1 MLRKI
6 KQFLSSNPETSIP
19 EESELVTA
27 EVTSNEELNNLEVL
41 IESQSF
47 SPDVT
52 EEDDI
57 EYEYEPPAGDD
68 GYIMHSSEVVG
79 YDNRERQFTSY
90 GLIASVVGLSSI
102 LDFGCGRGD
111 FKVFY
116 AQRMEIEP
124 DQIDY
129 TGIDMNEVLI
139 NAGKELYPDIDIR
152 MIDWMNMPKDL
163 KKEWCINVNSLNLR
177 YDKDLTKDNWEYF
190 KASIKAMYE
199 CATSGVAVMLA
210 SDLPGIEDGLI
221 NWNPGDVLNW
231 AQKEFD
237 GVAIDHSYSTEMFT
251 LIIYK

>member
-1 MLRKI
+1 MLIKI
-6 KQFLSSNPETSIP
+6 KQFLTSTPESDASESSPAVAN
-19 EESELVTA
+19 
-27 EVTSNEELNNLEVL
+27 EVASDQDLAKLDIL

-47 SPDVT
+47 NPEVN

-57 EYEYEPPAGDD
+57 EYEYEPPSGDD
-68 GYIMHSSEVVG
+68 GYILHSTEVVG

-90 GLIASVVGLSSI
+90 GLIADIIGNSSI

-111 FKVFY
+111 FKVFH
-116 AQRMEIEP
+116 AQRIEIEP
-124 DQIDY
+124 SQIDY
-129 TGIDMNEVLI
+129 TGIDMNEILI

-152 MIDWMNMPKDL
+152 VADWLNMPKDL

-177 YDKDLTKDNWEYF
+177 YDKDLTKDDWEYF
-190 KASIKAMYE
+190 KASVKSMYN

-221 NWNPGDVLNW
+221 NYNPGDVINW
-231 AQKEFD
+231 TQKEFG

>member
-6 KQFLSSNPETSIP
+6 KQFLSSGPETTTP
-19 EESELVTA
+19 EEPASITA

-47 SPDVT
+47 SPDVI
-52 EEDDI
+52 EEDGI
-57 EYEYEPPAGDD
+57 EYEYELPSGDD

-90 GLIASVVGLSSI
+90 NLIANTIGLSSV

-116 AQRMEIEP
+116 AQHMEIEL

-139 NAGKELYPDIDIR
+139 NAGKELYTDIDIR

-177 YDKDLTKDNWEYF
+177 YDKDLTMDNWEYF
-190 KASIKAMYE
+190 KASVKAMYE

-221 NWNPGDVLNW
+221 NYNPGDVINW
-231 AQKEFD
+231 AQKEFG

>member
-6 KQFLSSNPETSIP
+6 KQFLSSEPEVAP
-19 EESELVTA
+19 VA
-27 EVTSNEELNNLEVL
+27 EVNEELTNLEVL

-47 SPDVT
+47 SPVVA
-52 EEDDI
+52 ESDDI
-57 EYEYEPPAGDD
+57 EIEYLPPDPD
-68 GYIMHSSEVVG
+68 EGYIMHSTEVVG

-90 GLIASVVGLSSI
+90 GIISSIIGVSSI

-111 FKVFY
+111 FKVFH

-129 TGIDMNEVLI
+129 TGIDINEILI
-139 NAGKELYPDIDIR
+139 NAGKELYTDIDIR
-152 MIDWMNMPKDL
+152 VADWLNMPKDL

-177 YDKDLTKDNWEYF
+177 YDRDLTKDNWEYF

-210 SDLPGIEDGLI
+210 SDVPGIEDGLI
-221 NWNPGDVLNW
+221 NYNPGDVINW
-231 AQKEFD
+231 AQKEFG

>member
-6 KQFLSSNPETSIP
+6 KQFLSSEPEVAP
-19 EESELVTA
+19 VA
-27 EVTSNEELNNLEVL
+27 EVNEELTNLEVL

-47 SPDVT
+47 SPVVAET
-52 EEDDI
+52 DDI
-57 EYEYEPPAGDD
+57 EIEYLPPDPD
-68 GYIMHSSEVVG
+68 EGYIMHSTEVVG

-90 GLIASVVGLSSI
+90 GIISSVIGEASV

-111 FKVFY
+111 FKVFH

-124 DQIDY
+124 NQIDY
-129 TGIDMNEVLI
+129 TGIDINEILI
-139 NAGKELYPDIDIR
+139 NAGKELYLDIDLR
-152 MIDWMNMPKDL
+152 VADWLNMPKDL

-177 YDKDLTKDNWEYF
+177 YDRDLTKDNWEYF

-210 SDLPGIEDGLI
+210 SDVPGIEDGLI
-221 NWNPGDVLNW
+221 NYNPGDVINW

-237 GVAIDHSYSTEMFT
+237 GVAVDHSYSTEMFT

>member
-6 KQFLSSNPETSIP
+6 KQFLSPEP
-19 EESELVTA
+19 EVVTEA
-27 EVTSNEELNNLEVL
+27 EVNEELTNLEVL

-47 SPDVT
+47 SPT
-52 EEDDI
+52 EI
-57 EYEYEPPAGDD
+57 ESESIELEYMPPDPD
-68 GYIMHSSEVVG
+68 EGYIMHSSEVVG

-90 GLIASVVGLSSI
+90 GVIANTIGLASV

-129 TGIDMNEVLI
+129 TGIDINEVLI

-152 MIDWMNMPKDL
+152 VADWLNMPKDL

-177 YDKDLTKDNWEYF
+177 YDRDLTKDNWEYF

-210 SDLPGIEDGLI
+210 SDVPGIEDGLT
-221 NWNPGDVLNW
+221 NYNPGDVINW
-231 AQKEFD
+231 AQKEFG

>member
-6 KQFLSSNPETSIP
+6 KQFLSPEP
-19 EESELVTA
+19 EVVTEA
-27 EVTSNEELNNLEVL
+27 EVNQELTNLEVL

-47 SPDVT
+47 SPT
-52 EEDDI
+52 ENESESI
-57 EYEYEPPAGDD
+57 ELEYMPPDPD
-68 GYIMHSSEVVG
+68 EGYIMHSSEVVG

-90 GLIASVVGLSSI
+90 GVIANTIGLSSV

-129 TGIDMNEVLI
+129 TGIDINEVLI

-152 MIDWMNMPKDL
+152 VADWLNMPKDL

-177 YDKDLTKDNWEYF
+177 YDRDLTKDNWEYF

-210 SDLPGIEDGLI
+210 SDVPAIEDGLT
-221 NWNPGDVLNW
+221 NYNPGDVINW
-231 AQKEFD
+231 AQKEFG

>member
-6 KQFLSSNPETSIP
+6 KQFLSSQP
-19 EESELVTA
+19 
-27 EVTSNEELNNLEVL
+27 EVTTEVGVNEELTNLEVP
-41 IESQSF
+41 IESQAVFPIVAESD
-47 SPDVT
+47 DV
-52 EEDDI
+52 EI
-57 EYEYEPPAGDD
+57 EYLPPDPD
-68 GYIMHSSEVVG
+68 EGYIMHSTEVVG

-90 GLIASVVGLSSI
+90 GIIADTIKLSTV

-116 AQRMEIEP
+116 AQRMEIQP

-129 TGIDMNEVLI
+129 TGIDINEILI
-139 NAGKELYPDIDIR
+139 TAGKELYPDIDIR
-152 MIDWMNMPKDL
+152 VADWLNMPKDL

-177 YDKDLTKDNWEYF
+177 YDRDLTKDDWEYF

-210 SDLPGIEDGLI
+210 SDSTDIDDGLI
-221 NWNPGDVLNW
+221 NYNPGDVINW
-231 AQKEFD
+231 AQKEFG

>member
-6 KQFLSSNPETSIP
+6 KQFLSSEPEVAP
-19 EESELVTA
+19 VA
-27 EVTSNEELNNLEVL
+27 EVNEELTNLEVL

-47 SPDVT
+47 SPVVA
-52 EEDDI
+52 ESDDI
-57 EYEYEPPAGDD
+57 EIEYLPPDPD
-68 GYIMHSSEVVG
+68 EGYIMHSTEVVG

-90 GLIASVVGLSSI
+90 GIISSVIGVSSI

-111 FKVFY
+111 FKVFH

-129 TGIDMNEVLI
+129 TGIDINEILI

-152 MIDWMNMPKDL
+152 VADWLNMPKDL

-177 YDKDLTKDNWEYF
+177 YDRDLTKDNWEYF

-210 SDLPGIEDGLI
+210 SDIPGIEDGLI
-221 NWNPGDVLNW
+221 NYNPGDVINW